1 MSHLLYSSKRALT
14 GSLKTRMLLMLAP
27 IVVVAMGGLAL
38 LAVRS
43 ATDQARNGAYEQLAQ
58 ASAAYANDYDAQVA
72 QKLAAARTI
81 ASVLE
86 TMTGTSREGVLAT
99 LRQIGD
105 NDHTLMSY
113 GATFARDAFDGA
125 DARHRGATDLS
136 TMADGRFTPYFT
148 RDDKGE
154 LTFSPLDA
162 DPEQDAYYAGP
173 KTAGKPIVVE
183 PYVYSGIIY
192 TSFGVPMYHRGRFI
206 GSATVD
212 STLNQQN
219 AVIAK
224 RKVLD
229 NGYSMLVSNG
239 GIVVAGPDKKILGK
253 KTLEDLAKAHG
264 DSGLG
269 AIAAAVRAGRP
280 ARVET
285 TDPFTGRKVLI
296 SAAPVAT
303 GKWAYLTVAP
313 MSEVLAKADALRT
326 KLLLVALLM
335 LALTVGVIVVI
346 AQRISK
352 PVRDVAAA
360 ADRLALGDTD
370 IALDVRS
377 HDEVGRMAASFEAI
391 VAYQRDLAGTAER
404 VAAGDLTA
412 EVTPKSEADLLGH
425 SFARLVRELR
435 GILGDVTGTAG
446 TLSSASQQMAATSE
460 DTGRGVGEI
469 AAAIT
474 EVATGA
480 ERQVRQVDA
489 IRTAAENTATAATAS
504 AEQAREASEAVGHAR
519 LAASSGADTAAAA
532 TGAMEAVEQSSATVT
547 AAIGDLAAKSD
558 EIDTIVKTISDIA
571 EQTNLLALNAAI
583 EAARAGEQGKGFAV
597 VADEVRKLAEG
608 SQAAAGDITGLVRQ
622 IQLGTRSAVDA
633 VEQARERSRE
643 GSERVVDTRRAF
655 DEIVGTVD
663 ALDARVGE
671 IRDAA
676 IGIAADAERMQ
687 VQIVDVASVS
697 EQSSANA
704 EEVSASTQQSS
715 ASAQEIAASAQ
726 SLSRTAEDLDALVRR
741 FTLA

>member
-1 MSHLLYSSKRALT
+1 
-14 GSLKTRMLLMLAP
+14 MLFLLAP
-27 IVVVAMGGLAL
+27 IVVLAMGGLAL

-43 ATDQARNGAYEQLAQ
+43 ATDQARKGAYEQLAQ

-72 QKLAAARTI
+72 HKMAAARTL

-86 TMTGTSREGVLAT
+86 TTPGSSRDDVLAT
-99 LRQIGD
+99 LRQIGEGD
-105 NDHTLMSY
+105 PSLLSF

-125 DARHRGATDLS
+125 DARFRGAKELS
-136 TMADGRFTPYFT
+136 SMKDGRFTPYFT
-148 RDDKGE
+148 RDDKGV
-154 LTFSPLDA
+154 LSFSPLVA
-162 DPEQDAYYAGP
+162 DPEHDAYYDGP
-173 KTAGKPIVVE
+173 KRAGKPIVVE
-183 PYVYSGIIY
+183 PYVYDGTIW
-192 TSFGVPMYHRGRFI
+192 TSYAIPMYHAGRFL

-219 AVIAK
+219 AVVAK

-229 NGYSMLVSNG
+229 SGYSMLVSNA
-239 GIVVAGPDKKILGK
+239 GIVVAGPDKKILGT
-253 KTLEDLAKAHG
+253 KTLQDLAKKH
-264 DSGLG
+264 DDRGLST
-269 AIAAAVRAGRP
+269 IAAAVRAGRS
-280 ARVET
+280 AHVET
-285 TDPFTGRKVLI
+285 TDPFTGRQVLI
-296 SAAPVAT
+296 STAPVAT

-313 MSEVLAKADALRT
+313 MSEVLADANALRT

-335 LALTVGVIVVI
+335 LALTVAAIVLI

-377 HDEVGRMAASFEAI
+377 KDEVGRMAASFEAI
-391 VAYQRDLAGTAER
+391 VAYQRDLADTAER
-404 VAAGDLTA
+404 VAAGDLTV
-412 EVTPKSEADLLGH
+412 EVTPKSDADVLGH
-425 SFARLVRELR
+425 SFARLVQELR
-435 GILGDVTGTAG
+435 SILGDVTGTAG
-446 TLSSASQQMAATSE
+446 TLSAASQQMAATSD
-460 DTGRGVGEI
+460 DTGRAVGEI

-489 IRTAAENTATAATAS
+489 IRSAAEHTAAAATAS
-504 AEQAREASEAVGHAR
+504 AERAREASEAVGHAR
-519 LAASSGADTAAAA
+519 LAAAGGADTAAAA
-532 TGAMEAVEQSSATVT
+532 TEAMEAVEHSSATVT
-547 AAIGDLAAKSD
+547 TAIGDLAAKSD

-608 SQAAAGDITGLVRQ
+608 SQTAAGDITELVRQ
-622 IQLGTRSAVDA
+622 IQAGTRSAVDA

-655 DEIVGTVD
+655 DDIVGTVD
-663 ALDARVGE
+663 ALDARVVE

-676 IGIAADAERMQ
+676 VGIASDAERMQ
-687 VQIVDVASVS
+687 EQIVDVASVS

-726 SLSRTAEDLDALVRR
+726 ALSRTAEELDALVRR